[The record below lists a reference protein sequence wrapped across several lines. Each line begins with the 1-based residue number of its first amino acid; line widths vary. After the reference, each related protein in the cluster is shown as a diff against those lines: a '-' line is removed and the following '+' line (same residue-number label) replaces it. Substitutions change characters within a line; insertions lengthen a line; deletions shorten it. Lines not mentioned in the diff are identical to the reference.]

1 MKRFVLTVAAVALFG
16 WVTPVLATPITY
28 TEIVTGTG
36 NLGGT
41 SFTGALVTVTLTGDT
56 STVLSGT
63 PFGLCSPGPCF
74 ANPGNATVN
83 VSGVGIGTFTDS
95 MVVWDNPSLGINSI
109 SIFDL
114 ALPGAVLY
122 LNNSAFA
129 TYDLRTSIGPI
140 SSPPGLF
147 IHVYPTTLGNFT
159 LTSVADSATFTATL
173 GPQATVPEPAS
184 IILLGTGLVAVAR
197 RRFKKRV

>member
-56 STVLSGT
+56 TTVLSGDS
-63 PFGLCSPGPCF
+63 PFGTCTPCF
-74 ANPGNATVN
+74 TNAGIATVN
-83 VSGVGIGTFTDS
+83 VFGVGTGTFTDS
-95 MVVWDNPSLGINSI
+95 MVAWDNASSGINSI
-109 SIFDL
+109 SIVDR

-122 LNNSAFA
+122 LISSAFA

-159 LTSVADSATFTATL
+159 LTSVADTATFTATL

-197 RRFKKRV
+197 RRFTKRV